1 MNDQML
7 QWHPI
12 FGTAIQLN
20 TAEEAETITFQT
32 ELGLNKMPMRIDLV
46 LIKKDKEPLKKD
58 FGRILRGH
66 NIFEYK
72 SPGDTLNID
81 DFYKTYA
88 YACFYKAN
96 TEHVD
101 EISAQDITISF
112 VCNQY
117 PKEMSKKLKKERN
130 ITIGQVSSGIYYL
143 RGDPIPM
150 QLILIPQLPYKEN
163 LWLSSLRTDL
173 VPGEHLDMLME
184 DYQKH
189 KHSKDYQAMMDVI
202 VRANHNTFEEVKD
215 MCEALHELFAED
227 VQKEVAKF
235 TNLIALDVIEQVTED
250 VTEEVTEQ
258 VTKQVTEQVTK
269 QVTQDVMRQDI
280 LLFVQALTDDGYTD
294 EVIASRL
301 RKYFSLTEED
311 IRYYLQAEQL

>member
-1 MNDQML
+1 
-7 QWHPI
+7 
-12 FGTAIQLN
+12 
-20 TAEEAETITFQT
+20 
-32 ELGLNKMPMRIDLV
+32 
-46 LIKKDKEPLKKD
+46 
-58 FGRILRGH
+58 
-66 NIFEYK
+66 
-72 SPGDTLNID
+72 
-81 DFYKTYA
+81 
-88 YACFYKAN
+88 
-96 TEHVD
+96 
-101 EISAQDITISF
+101 
-112 VCNQY
+112 
-117 PKEMSKKLKKERN
+117 
-130 ITIGQVSSGIYYL
+130 
-143 RGDPIPM
+143 M

-189 KHSKDYQAMMDVI
+189 KHSKDYQAIMDVI

-250 VTEEVTEQ
+250 VTEEVTKQ

-311 IRYYLQAEQL
+311 IRYYLQTEQL